1 MSSNDLLEL
10 YSEKILKFA
19 SEITLIERL
28 PKPSITIIKRSP
40 LCGSK
45 VTVDMVVKENKIIK
59 FGQEVKACALGQASA
74 SIFSKK
80 VINLNVN
87 KIINTREEV
96 LRMLNGEKI
105 KISYPY
111 DDYNYLSLAK
121 NFKNRHSSIM
131 LVLDAT
137 VEGIE
142 KILPKNNL

>member
-1 MSSNDLLEL
+1 M
-10 YSEKILKFA
+10 
-19 SEITLIERL
+19 
-28 PKPSITIIKRSP
+28 
-40 LCGSK
+40 
-45 VTVDMVVKENKIIK
+45 
-59 FGQEVKACALGQASA
+59 
-74 SIFSKK
+74 
-80 VINLNVN
+80 NVN